1 MKKSLYI
8 ILAGFC
14 TLSGQIEFNVDF
26 TPYVLYYMSV
36 IDINTGESNVPI
48 FLADLQRSSNAP
60 DSVLVDLEYEIIIDS
75 DVLGINNQTLVRI
88 VTTQPLTL
96 TAPIHLS
103 NMDLNLSTTQIF
115 DETGTAVPFR
125 LEIEEKIET
134 GQAEQMFGV
143 IVQTGRLPDGMYTF
157 RVIATPEDGSAIVR
171 ENVLNIYNP
180 SNLELLS
187 PGGAL
192 ADTTVNEVY
201 TSFPVFQWE
210 SDLCNIPGGCEYFIR
225 VAEFDPDEFSSIE
238 QAIEATTRL
247 PLDQSMGFESIGFDV
262 LSFQYPAIGAGDLEQ
277 GNIYV
282 WQIKKVLPTT
292 VNDEVVLSDIFAFKV
307 KDFSSQDTAGEP
319 TEDTSPTGLAL
330 QTLIGDEMSN
340 EFFGPGGAAEGFIFT
355 GNITLNGESVDLS
368 YIQSIISTGIAV
380 VDSLGNETYR
390 PVEILSVEVSQ

>member
-1 MKKSLYI
+1 MKKSFYI

-36 IDINTGESNVPI
+36 VDINTGESNVPI
-48 FLADLQRSSNAP
+48 FLADLQRSGNAP

-75 DVLGINNQTLVRI
+75 DALGINNQTLVRI

-143 IVQTGRLPDGMYTF
+143 IVQTGRLPDGIYTF

-225 VAEFDPDEFSSIE
+225 VAEFDPSEFSSVE

-247 PLDQSMGFESIGFDV
+247 PLDQSLGFESVGFDA

-330 QTLIGDEMSN
+330 RTLIGDEMSN
-340 EFFGPGGAAEGFIFT
+340 GFFGPGGAAEGFTFT
-355 GNITLNGESVDLS
+355 GNITLNNEPVDLA